1 MGYNFVVAGLGASA
15 GGLRAL
21 TDFFSSVRKDDPAA
35 YIVVVH
41 SHRDHKTQLPVII
54 SRYTSVATVEIIQG
68 MPVESGKIYFNPPAM
83 NVSVRSGVFLLKRRL
98 EHEVIN
104 HSIDYLFKSLAQ
116 DAKENAIGIIMS
128 GTGSDGANGLNAIE
142 KHRGTTIVQ
151 DPATAEFDGMPNN
164 SIRFDH
170 PDFILAPSDMPSAIA
185 RIIESKLNISV
196 RR

>member
-1 MGYNFVVAGLGASA
+1 
-15 GGLRAL
+15 
-21 TDFFSSVRKDDPAA
+21 
-35 YIVVVH
+35 
-41 SHRDHKTQLPVII
+41 
-54 SRYTSVATVEIIQG
+54 